1 MAILVRKKEKD
12 EPSAARSTSSC
23 LEPGIVLSD
32 PLGTGAHLPLTT
44 VDHTG
49 ISSAQRYNLCV
60 RQLAVAPRLALIV
73 APNHP
78 SVFSFELAI
87 AATALV
93 GRSFWAKTNA
103 VTEASVLTLAG
114 SPRTWHY
121 GDSSPALLDPLESFT
136 LSPLWQPP
144 R

>member
-1 MAILVRKKEKD
+1 MILVRKKEKD

-32 PLGTGAHLPLTT
+32 PLGTGAHLPLT

-73 APNHP
+73 APIHP
-78 SVFSFELAI
+78 SVFSFELAT

-93 GRSFWAKTNA
+93 GRSFWAKSNA
-103 VTEASVLTLAG
+103 VTGASVLTLAE
-114 SPRTWHY
+114 SPRT
-121 GDSSPALLDPLESFT
+121 
-136 LSPLWQPP
+136 
-144 R
+144 